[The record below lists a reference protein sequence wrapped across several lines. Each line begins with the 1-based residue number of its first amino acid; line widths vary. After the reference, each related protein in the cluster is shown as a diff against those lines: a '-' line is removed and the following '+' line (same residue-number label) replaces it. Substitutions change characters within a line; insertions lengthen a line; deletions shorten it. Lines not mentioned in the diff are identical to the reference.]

1 MLRRISA
8 SRARVRDRRRSDQR
22 CACGSAGNRRRPRRT
37 ARHSCATRRAD
48 TAAAIGAARAGDT
61 IVLDRGTYPGGAVVS
76 DAKKGLTIRGVDRN
90 AVVLDGG
97 DRRRNG
103 VAVHA
108 DDVSIL
114 NLSAHNFAENA
125 FYWEDVDGFRSSYV
139 TAWNVGGY
147 GFYTEG
153 SRNGV
158 LDHDYVTGA
167 ADAAYYVGE
176 CKDCAATIEHVV
188 ARLSAVGYSGTNAA
202 GVSIRDSLWQSN
214 GAGIVPNSYANEKDP
229 PEARATIIRNTV
241 TGSGRMAVPIRT
253 ALAGF
258 VGVGIAVAGGNAN
271 QIRDNRVAGSERYG
285 VAIFSTAYKVSFDVS
300 DERVLGP
307 RWRPRA
313 NVVRGNTVTGSGRAD
328 LALASGARSGNCFRS
343 NRAPNVRP
351 AGLQQAA
358 CSGKT
363 VGDLS
368 VGAALE
374 APVANMVRATQERRD
389 PPSYRS
395 MPRPRPQANMPA

>member
-1 MLRRISA
+1 LAIAGVLTGVSLA
-8 SRARVRDRRRSDQR
+8 EAQTTDVVRVAQAVVRVPQDVPTLQ
-22 CACGSAGNRRRPRRT
+22 
-37 ARHSCATRRAD
+37 
-48 TAAAIGAARAGDT
+48 AAIGVARAGDA
-61 IVLDRGTYPGGAVVS
+61 IILDRGTYPGGAVVPA
-76 DAKKGLTIRGVDRN
+76 AKKGLTIRGVDRN

-97 DRRRNG
+97 DRRRNAI
-103 VAVHA
+103 VVHA

-114 NLSAHNFAENA
+114 NLSAHNFVKNA
-125 FYWEDVDGFRSSYV
+125 FYWEEVNGFRSSYV
-139 TAWNVGGY
+139 TVWNVGGY
-147 GFYTEG
+147 GFFTDG

-158 LDHDYVTGA
+158 FDHDYVSGA

-176 CKDCAATIEHVV
+176 CTDCSARIDHVV

-202 GVSIRDSLWQSN
+202 GVTITDSLWQSN

-241 TGSGRMAVPIRT
+241 TGSGRAAVPIRT

-271 QIRDNRVAGSERYG
+271 LIRHNRVGGSERYG
-285 VAIFSTAYKVSFDVS
+285 IAIFSTAYKVSFDVS

-313 NVVRGNTVTGSGRAD
+313 NVVRGNTITGSGRAD
-328 LALASGARSGNCFRS
+328 LALASGAGSGNCFRN
-343 NRAPNVRP
+343 NRAAKTRP
-351 AGLQQAA
+351 ASLQRAV
-358 CSGKT
+358 CSGK
-363 VGDLS
+363 VFGDRL

-374 APVANMVRATQERRD
+374 APVGKMVRATQQRRD
-389 PPSYRS
+389 PPSYKS
-395 MPRPRPQANMPA
+395 MPKPLPQANIPARRK